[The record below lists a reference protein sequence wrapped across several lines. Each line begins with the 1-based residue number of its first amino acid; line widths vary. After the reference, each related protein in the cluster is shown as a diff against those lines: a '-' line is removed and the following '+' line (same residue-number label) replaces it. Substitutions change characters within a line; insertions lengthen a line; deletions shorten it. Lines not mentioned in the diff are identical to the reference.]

1 MTYGQIA
8 PRRMDRGEG
17 REMHIA
23 VIDDDEEV
31 LNFVEHVLTGDGH
44 RCFLYKNGR
53 SFLAA
58 LQRETF
64 DMFIIDWTMPEMTG
78 MEIVELVKSRLP
90 QCPPVMMLT
99 NRSQNEDIAG
109 ALNAGADD
117 FVVKPESAIV
127 LSARVNALLRR
138 HAPPGAGEDGPLL
151 FGDYCFNRRSGVVT
165 LAGEGVQLTTKE
177 FALALLFFSNLNRP
191 LSRPYIM
198 ETVWMSVATLST
210 RTLDMHVSRIRAKL
224 SLRPENGFSLRTIF
238 GYGYRLEPYYAQN

>member
-1 MTYGQIA
+1 
-8 PRRMDRGEG
+8 
-17 REMHIA
+17 MHIA
-23 VIDDDEEV
+23 VIDDDEDV
-31 LNFVEHVLTGDGH
+31 LNFVKHVLTGDGH
-44 RCFLYKNGR
+44 HCFLYRSGR
-53 SFLAA
+53 KFLAA

-64 DMFIIDWTMPEMTG
+64 DLFIVDWTMPEMSG
-78 MEIVELVKSRLP
+78 MEIIQWVKTRLP

-99 NRSQNEDIAG
+99 NRSQNEEIAG

-138 HAPPGAGEDGPLL
+138 HGMGAGGEDVPLQ
-151 FGDYCFNRRSGVVT
+151 FGGYSFNRRRDVVT
-165 LAGEGVQLTTKE
+165 LAGEEIQLTSKE
-177 FALALLFFSNLNRP
+177 FALALLFFTNLNRP

-198 ETVWMSVATLST
+198 ETVWLSVATLST

-238 GYGYRLEPYYAQN
+238 GYGYRLEPYYAQI

>member
-1 MTYGQIA
+1 
-8 PRRMDRGEG
+8 
-17 REMHIA
+17 MHIA
-23 VIDDDEEV
+23 VVDDDEEV
-31 LNFVEHVLTGDGH
+31 LTFVEHVLAGDGH
-44 RCFLYKNGR
+44 RCSLYKNGR

-64 DMFIIDWTMPEMTG
+64 DLFIIDWSMPEMSG
-78 MEIVELVKSRLP
+78 IEIIQWVKSRLHP
-90 QCPPVMMLT
+90 CPPVMMLT
-99 NRSQNEDIAG
+99 HRSRNEEIAG

-117 FVVKPESAIV
+117 FAVKPESAIV

-138 HAPPGAGEDGPLL
+138 NGNGAG
-151 FGDYCFNRRSGVVT
+151 GDSALVQFSDYGFDRRRDVVM
-165 LAGEGVQLTTKE
+165 LAGAEIQLTSKE

-198 ETVWMSVATLST
+198 EKVWMSVATLST

-238 GYGYRLEPYYAQN
+238 GYGYRLEPGYAES

>member
-1 MTYGQIA
+1 
-8 PRRMDRGEG
+8 
-17 REMHIA
+17 MHIA
-23 VIDDDEEV
+23 VIDDDEDM
-31 LNFVEHVLTGDGH
+31 LKFVEDVLSRDGH
-44 RCFLYKNGR
+44 RCLLYRNGR

-64 DMFIIDWTMPEMTG
+64 DLFIVDWTMPEMSG
-78 MEIVELVKSRLP
+78 MEVIQWVKTRLP

-99 NRSQNEDIAG
+99 NRSQNEEIAG

-138 HAPPGAGEDGPLL
+138 HGMGAGGDEAPIH
-151 FGDYCFNRRSGVVT
+151 FGGYSFDRRRDVVT
-165 LAGEGVQLTTKE
+165 LAGEEIQLTSKE
-177 FALALLFFSNLNRP
+177 FGLAFLFFSNLDRP

-198 ETVWMSVATLST
+198 ETVWLSVASLST

-224 SLRPENGFSLRTIF
+224 ALRPENGFSLRTIF
-238 GYGYRLEPYYAQN
+238 GYGYRLEPYYDQG

>member
-1 MTYGQIA
+1 
-8 PRRMDRGEG
+8 
-17 REMHIA
+17 MHIA

-31 LNFVEHVLTGDGH
+31 LNFVEQVLARDGH
-44 RCFLYKNGR
+44 RCFLYRNGR

-64 DMFIIDWTMPEMTG
+64 DLFIIDWTMPEMSG
-78 MEIVELVKSRLP
+78 MEIIQWVKARLP

-99 NRSQNEDIAG
+99 NRSQNEEIAG

-117 FVVKPESAIV
+117 FVVKPETPIV

-138 HAPPGAGEDGPLL
+138 RGVATVDEEAAIRFGGYSFDRRRDAVTWAGE
-151 FGDYCFNRRSGVVT
+151 
-165 LAGEGVQLTTKE
+165 EVQLTSKE
-177 FALALLFFSNLNRP
+177 FALALLFFGNLNRP

-198 ETVWMSVATLST
+198 ETVWMSVANLST

-224 SLRPENGFSLRTIF
+224 SLRPENWFSLRTIF
-238 GYGYRLEPYYAQN
+238 GYGYRLEPYYDQS